1 MTNIILVLTGGL
13 GNQLFQIQFLRSLQ
27 AKKKC
32 NIYIDISLGSPRGKD
47 GIPDAFE
54 FGMPWPVLDKKNSY
68 YASKVIGYLLRSG
81 YAPTKIE
88 KVSLFR
94 FLIKVTASAIL
105 SIHYKKFL
113 LASTPCDLGYD
124 VSFNPKSK
132 NVLTMGYFQSY
143 RYLGNKTE
151 NFNAFRTSPESDL
164 ILEYR
169 KMAKTE
175 KPIIVHV
182 RRGDYSSEDNFGLLG
197 KKYYEFAISKI
208 EILTGSSKIWLFSD
222 EQQTAL
228 ELISEK
234 RRKQVRIIQEVE
246 HSSARTLEV
255 MRLGTGYVIANSTF
269 SWWAAQSAYEKN
281 APVVAPSIWFKK
293 QKSPRDIIPKSWI
306 LIDPDF
312 L

>member
-27 AKKKC
+27 AKKSC
-32 NIYIDISLGSPRGKD
+32 NIYIDVSLGSPRGKD

-81 YAPTKIE
+81 YAPTKLE
-88 KVSLFR
+88 RVSLFR
-94 FLIKVTASAIL
+94 FLIKVTASTIL

-113 LASTPCDLGYD
+113 LASTPHDLGYD
-124 VSFNPKSK
+124 ASFNPKAK
-132 NVLTMGYFQSY
+132 NFLTMGYFQSY
-143 RYLGNKTE
+143 RYLENKTE
-151 NFNAFRTSPESDL
+151 NFNAFKTSPVSDL

-169 KMAKTE
+169 KIAKTE

-182 RRGDYSSEDNFGLLG
+182 RRGDYSFEDNFGLLG
-197 KKYYEFAISKI
+197 EKYYEFAISKVAM
-208 EILTGSSKIWLFSD
+208 LTGSSKIWLFSD
-222 EQQTAL
+222 EPQTAL

-234 RRKQVRIIQEVE
+234 RRKQVRIVQEVE
-246 HSSARTLEV
+246 RSPARTLEV

-269 SWWAAQSAYEKN
+269 SWWAAKSAYEAN
-281 APVVAPSIWFKK
+281 VPVVAPSIWFKK
-293 QKSPRDIIPKSWI
+293 QKSPRDIIPESWI